1 MTADVTPTKAST
13 EPLHRHKRV
22 VMFIE
27 LRARVRASARE
38 AAHAQQHVKQR
49 RDCISCPRIIVI
61 YISRPAAAAAAAAL
75 MQSTPSHYGD
85 LVSVHNH
92 VVTSKGIDRNSSD
105 EALTLGAFPPVLEHT
120 AFVRHA
126 AGDVTAAV
134 AGSCCRCCFED
145 AAREGGTQRAPSPMI
160 QNAVVGSCSQRAVH
174 IRNTGKRKSVQVFK
188 PGNILIPIVSICVS
202 HSGRIS

>member
-1 MTADVTPTKAST
+1 MTADVTPATAST

-27 LRARVRASARE
+27 LRARVRASARD
-38 AAHAQQHVKQR
+38 ATHAQQHVKQR
-49 RDCISCPRIIVI
+49 RNCISCPRIIVI
-61 YISRPAAAAAAAAL
+61 YISRPSAAAAAAL
-75 MQSTPSHYGD
+75 MQSTLSHYGD

-105 EALTLGAFPPVLEHT
+105 EALTLGAFPPILEHT

-145 AAREGGTQRAPSPMI
+145 AAHEGGTQRAPPPMI
-160 QNAVVGSCSQRAVH
+160 QNAIGRLVFPKSSPCPDGITERGHSVSRFKFSSQE
-174 IRNTGKRKSVQVFK
+174 TF
-188 PGNILIPIVSICVS
+188 
-202 HSGRIS
+202 